1 MLGTPFIFV
10 LLGAS
15 TWATPLQKRDAATV
29 LIDLYGIKTGIAA
42 LSTTLDGFDG
52 TLNGAVNV
60 EYAELD
66 IEDGLNQAIND
77 VVASSSF
84 ATASSTRVTNS
95 VTGLKPDILAI
106 LDKLVNNKPGFTS
119 AGVVSVVKANL
130 QSLQNLTNVLS
141 TEIQA
146 KVTTADKSTIGS
158 GIVEVDAAYS
168 SATAAFL

>member
-1 MLGTPFIFV
+1 MLASPLIF
-10 LLGAS
+10 LLLSAS

-29 LIDLYGIKTGIAA
+29 LIDLYGIKTDIAA

-52 TLNGAVNV
+52 TLDGAVDV
-60 EYAELD
+60 EYAEIDL
-66 IEDGLNQAIND
+66 EDGLNQAIND
-77 VVASSSF
+77 VVASSTF

-106 LDKLVNNKPGFTS
+106 LDKLVDNKPGFTS

-141 TEIQA
+141 TGVQA
-146 KVTTADKSTIGS
+146 KVTTADKAAIASET
-158 GIVEVDAAYS
+158 VEVDAAYA
-168 SATAAFL
+168 SAAAVFS